1 MKQLQKYRIQ
11 IAALSETC
19 MYDSGVKIIHD
30 FTWISSGLPSVN
42 KTRNAHGVA
51 ICLDKTAAKVW
62 KDSGSEWEAVSERIV
77 KIKLK
82 CLFVNLTI
90 ISIYSPVNPTNNQ
103 MNDDSQKFYNDLQD
117 VINRIPTEDMYIIMG
132 DFNARVGWNNQ
143 QQQNLSNSIGPYTV
157 DITNENGEKLID
169 LSTINNLIITNTF
182 FKHKLVHQTSWM
194 HPGNKQWHM
203 IDYILVNKK
212 FRSSIEDCRMYRK
225 AAGAI
230 GTDHHLMRIKIKLHF
245 RSRRKLFQK
254 KVVYDPIKMKNDNA
268 LKQFQKDLIPTLSDA
283 TDKTISIDEK
293 YDRFVEHMKT
303 NAEKILK
310 IDENKNRKRK
320 EWLTDEIL
328 EILEKKA
335 TAFVNWQN
343 HRGTKL
349 EIEYANKYKR
359 LRKLAKTK
367 IEKRQEE
374 YWDEICE
381 EIESSVKLNDPANA
395 FNIIRR
401 LSGKRK
407 RMENMP
413 IKDKHGKLIL
423 NSTDQLERWREF
435 FDDLLNV
442 STAVD
447 LQLIDH
453 TKIKRI
459 EKNEEERQNMQS
471 TISEVR
477 KALNQMKSRK
487 APGNDKI
494 TADLLKA
501 GGEPVIKWLH
511 EIFSDVWKQEEMVK
525 EWNLAIW
532 IKLFKKGNKQL
543 CDNYRGISLLSVT
556 SKPFSRIILNRIQL
570 LVNRQLLEAQ
580 SGFRSN
586 RSTIDQIFILKLC
599 MEKRREFNK
608 PLFMCFIDISKV
620 YDSVN
625 RELLWKVC
633 RQYGISEKLV
643 NLLKML
649 YTNSKAKVKVNDE
662 FSDSFEIYNGVMQ
675 GGIPSPILFNILF
688 DFIIRKVIEEAD
700 VTGVQFSYGRND
712 FFHDTKEKYL
722 NFDILALLYADD
734 LVVMCETSDDLE
746 IFIQIFEKVT
756 QEYGLSMNVKKTCI
770 MTLKQLE
777 VDQNNKIIHNH
788 EVDQP
793 DFDINIRNQKV
804 ETVKFFTYLG
814 CGVSR
819 DQKPDDE
826 INTRLAKASTA
837 FNMLR
842 SVIWY
847 RKTISITSRF
857 RIYRACV
864 LPVLLYGSETW
875 SITKTH
881 KQRISTFYMKC
892 LRIIIG
898 VNLGDRISNDKILEI
913 TGQPQI
919 ETIIRRNRLRWFGHA
934 NRMMN
939 SDNEPSVVKKIT
951 FLTFQ
956 KRNILVTTAL
966 GKGGRIK

>member
-1 MKQLQKYRIQ
+1 MEQLQKYRIQ

-19 MYDSGVKIIHD
+19 MYDSGVKLIND
-30 FTWISSGLPSVN
+30 FTWIFSGLPSVN

-51 ICLDKTAAKVW
+51 ICLDKTAATVW
-62 KDSGSEWEAVSERIV
+62 KDSGLEWEAVSERIV
-77 KIKLK
+77 KIRLK
-82 CLFVNLTI
+82 CLFINLTI
-90 ISIYSPVNPTNNQ
+90 IYIYSPVNPINNQ
-103 MNDDSQKFYNDLQD
+103 MNDDSQNFYNDLQD

-169 LSTINNLIITNTF
+169 LCTINNLLIVTNTF

-203 IDYILVNKK
+203 IDYTLVNKK

-245 RSRRKLFQK
+245 RSRRKMVQK

-310 IDENKNRKRK
+310 IDKNRNRKRK

-328 EILEKKA
+328 EIVEKKA

-359 LRKLAKTK
+359 LRKLAKGK

-401 LSGKRK
+401 LGGKRK
-407 RMENMP
+407 RIKNMP

-423 NSTDQLERWREF
+423 NSADQLERWREF
-435 FDDLLNV
+435 FGDLLNV

-447 LQLIDH
+447 LQLIDQI
-453 TKIKRI
+453 KITRI
-459 EKNEEERQNMQS
+459 EKNEEERQSIQP

-487 APGNDKI
+487 APGNDEI

-511 EIFSDVWKQEEMVK
+511 EIFSDIWKQEEMIE
-525 EWNLAIW
+525 EWNLAIL
-532 IKLFKKGNKQL
+532 IKLFKKGDKQL
-543 CDNYRGISLLSVT
+543 CENYRGISLLSVT
-556 SKPFSRIILNRIQL
+556 SKLFSRIILNRIQL

-608 PLFMCFIDISKV
+608 PLFMCFIDISKA

-625 RELLWKVC
+625 RNLLWKVC

-649 YTNSKAKVKVNDE
+649 
-662 FSDSFEIYNGVMQ
+662 
-675 GGIPSPILFNILF
+675 
-688 DFIIRKVIEEAD
+688 
-700 VTGVQFSYGRND
+700 
-712 FFHDTKEKYL
+712 
-722 NFDILALLYADD
+722 
-734 LVVMCETSDDLE
+734 
-746 IFIQIFEKVT
+746 IQI
-756 QEYGLSMNVKKTCI
+756 Q
-770 MTLKQLE
+770 
-777 VDQNNKIIHNH
+777 
-788 EVDQP
+788 
-793 DFDINIRNQKV
+793 
-804 ETVKFFTYLG
+804 
-814 CGVSR
+814 
-819 DQKPDDE
+819 
-826 INTRLAKASTA
+826 
-837 FNMLR
+837 
-842 SVIWY
+842 
-847 RKTISITSRF
+847 
-857 RIYRACV
+857 
-864 LPVLLYGSETW
+864 
-875 SITKTH
+875 
-881 KQRISTFYMKC
+881 KQR
-892 LRIIIG
+892 
-898 VNLGDRISNDKILEI
+898 
-913 TGQPQI
+913 
-919 ETIIRRNRLRWFGHA
+919 
-934 NRMMN
+934 
-939 SDNEPSVVKKIT
+939 
-951 FLTFQ
+951 
-956 KRNILVTTAL
+956 
-966 GKGGRIK
+966 